1 MVKLTLKQAETLVK
15 HSKHHSKKH
24 MDMMKK
30 LMREGKTFKQ
40 AHTVAQKQ
48 VGK

>member
-1 MVKLTLKQAETLVK
+1 
-15 HSKHHSKKH
+15 

-40 AHTVAQKQ
+40 AHAVAQRQ